1 MNTEAGR
8 GAYERKWFAS
18 YLLSNVASGIISP
31 LVPLYTVLLLHSTVF
46 YVGLASALSSA
57 ASVPSLILW
66 GNLSDRTKARKPFI
80 IVGFAGSFLSLILIL
95 LVRNVYDYI
104 GVLVLYQV
112 LANASVPVAT
122 VLIAENTEERLWPN
136 VMAMFNMLSAV
147 GTVIGL
153 GLGTMLTFIN
163 SSPGAL
169 TMVYVYSSAI
179 YLVSAISAALLL
191 RESEKKLER
200 RRLSSIFSIRVLERN
215 RFSPSHIVHFIAYRE
230 GNARHLPGKLWATIA
245 CACLLM
251 VGFQVFLVPYPVYL
265 VDRYGA
271 SQLIVFLMYMGNS
284 AMTALTYVPAGRMV
298 RKSGISRALSL
309 ALGSRILI
317 FSASSVI
324 AMLAAPTHL
333 WMYVMVAFYSI
344 IGGLWSFIGMGQ
356 VTAVTRM
363 ADQETRGWAVGL
375 YNSFLGI
382 GQIAGSFISGYMAQ
396 YVGYSYDFIAAA
408 AIVVVGTAVIL
419 RMNIDSAIRG
429 QPGGTGVKPG
439 S

>member
-1 MNTEAGR
+1 M
-8 GAYERKWFAS
+8 
-18 YLLSNVASGIISP
+18 
-31 LVPLYTVLLLHSTVF
+31 
-46 YVGLASALSSA
+46 
-57 ASVPSLILW
+57 
-66 GNLSDRTKARKPFI
+66 
-80 IVGFAGSFLSLILIL
+80 
-95 LVRNVYDYI
+95 YDYI

-284 AMTALTYVPAGRMV
+284 AMTALTYVPAGED
-298 RKSGISRALSL
+298 
-309 ALGSRILI
+309 
-317 FSASSVI
+317 
-324 AMLAAPTHL
+324 
-333 WMYVMVAFYSI
+333 
-344 IGGLWSFIGMGQ
+344 GQ
-356 VTAVTRM
+356 EIRHI
-363 ADQETRGWAVGL
+363 Q
-375 YNSFLGI
+375 
-382 GQIAGSFISGYMAQ
+382 
-396 YVGYSYDFIAAA
+396 
-408 AIVVVGTAVIL
+408 GTL
-419 RMNIDSAIRG
+419 
-429 QPGGTGVKPG
+429 PGPRE
-439 S
+439 